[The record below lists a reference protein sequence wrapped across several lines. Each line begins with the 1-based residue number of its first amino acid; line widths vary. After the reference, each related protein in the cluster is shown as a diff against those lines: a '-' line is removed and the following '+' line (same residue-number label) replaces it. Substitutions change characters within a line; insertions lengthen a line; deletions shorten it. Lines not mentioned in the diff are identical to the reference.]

1 MSLVID
7 VAKVY
12 DWKNYCYIKTQDEKT
27 GEEYDE
33 YNPATKYLAWGSMG
47 IGIGEI
53 TQLNYKEVYLRH
65 LFMTKLSAY
74 SNEMLITLE
83 DVRKNIGLKTNVT
96 HESKAKWLN
105 RISKAMYWELEH
117 NMEWKEQGEKLD
129 KEWKEQDV

>member
-1 MSLVID
+1 MSLSID

-12 DWKNYCYIKTQDEKT
+12 DWKNYCYIKVQDETT

-105 RISKAMYWELEH
+105 RISKAMYWELEYK
-117 NMEWKEQGEKLD
+117 MEREE
-129 KEWKEQDV
+129 EDV

>member
-65 LFMTKLSAY
+65 LFITKLSAY
-74 SNEMLITLE
+74 SNEMPVTLE

-105 RISKAMYWELEH
+105 RISKTMYWELEY
-117 NMEWKEQGEKLD
+117 NLT
-129 KEWKEQDV
+129 QD

>member
-1 MSLVID
+1 MSLSID

-12 DWKNYCYIKTQDEKT
+12 DWKNYCYIKVQDEKT

-33 YNPATKYLAWGSMG
+33 YNPATKYLAWGSMA

-65 LFMTKLSAY
+65 LFMNKLTTRGLV
-74 SNEMLITLE
+74 SNIMPVTLE

-105 RISKAMYWELEH
+105 RISKSMYWELEY
-117 NMEWKEQGEKLD
+117 NMEKE
-129 KEWKEQDV
+129 DV

>member
-1 MSLVID
+1 MSLSID

-12 DWKNYCYIKTQDEKT
+12 DWKNYCYIKVQDEKT

-65 LFMTKLSAY
+65 LFMNKLNTRGLV
-74 SNEMLITLE
+74 SNVMPITLE
-83 DVRKNIGLKTNVT
+83 DVRKNIGLKTNVA

-105 RISKAMYWELEH
+105 RISKSMYWELEYR
-117 NMEWKEQGEKLD
+117 MEKEDEFN
-129 KEWKEQDV
+129 V

>member
-1 MSLVID
+1 MSLSID

-12 DWKNYCYIKTQDEKT
+12 DWKNYCYIKVQDETT

-33 YNPATKYLAWGSMG
+33 YNPATKYLAWGSMA

-65 LFMTKLSAY
+65 LFITKLSAY
-74 SNEMLITLE
+74 SNEMPVTLE

-96 HESKAKWLN
+96 HEPKGKWLN
-105 RISKAMYWELEH
+105 RISKSMYWELEY
-117 NMEWKEQGEKLD
+117 NMEREE
-129 KEWKEQDV
+129 EDV

>member
-1 MSLVID
+1 MSLSID

-12 DWKNYCYIKTQDEKT
+12 DWKNYCYIKVQDETT

-33 YNPATKYLAWGSMG
+33 YNPVTKYLAWGSMA

-65 LFMTKLSAY
+65 DFMNRLSGY
-74 SNEMLITLE
+74 PRGTNQLPVTLE

-96 HESKAKWLN
+96 HEPKGKWLN
-105 RISKAMYWELEH
+105 RISKSMYWELEY
-117 NMEWKEQGEKLD
+117 NMERE
-129 KEWKEQDV
+129 EQDV